1 VTYFQDLFLWLIF
14 KIYFVTYSQDLFCD
28 LFSRSLLWQIFK
40 QEQTLLLYIHGVVC
54 YFWQIEATKEYGM
67 TKVNRTLETP
77 LGKFALEKM
86 NEALT
91 VSEEYVEKY
100 LPPSDEEM
108 NNKGT
113 NLCQFSSEVENRKV
127 SLLEG

>member
-1 VTYFQDLFLWLIF
+1 MWL
-14 KIYFVTYSQDLFCD
+14 
-28 LFSRSLLWQIFK
+28 IFK

-127 SLLEG
+127 SLLEW

>member
-1 VTYFQDLFLWLIF
+1 
-14 KIYFVTYSQDLFCD
+14 
-28 LFSRSLLWQIFK
+28 
-40 QEQTLLLYIHGVVC
+40 
-54 YFWQIEATKEYGM
+54 M

-127 SLLEG
+127 KVIWNDSKGIGHLRKRNKTKLRIKIIIGQ